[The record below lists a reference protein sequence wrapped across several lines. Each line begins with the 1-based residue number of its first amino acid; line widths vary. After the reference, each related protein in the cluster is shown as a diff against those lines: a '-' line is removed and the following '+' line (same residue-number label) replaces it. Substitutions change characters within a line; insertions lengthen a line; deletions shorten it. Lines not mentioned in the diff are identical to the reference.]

1 MELHLSSAIFFLIV
15 VMSAWT
21 LFSTIGEAKVF
32 SKCDFVAEAKKHFPV
47 EQIDK
52 WTCIARYESNFN
64 TDAINTGNWDNSTD
78 HGIFQIN
85 DRYWCSPGPAN
96 ICNVS
101 CEALRSEN
109 LTEAIACAQ
118 RILSIQGFSAWTVYP
133 LYCNNSFNY
142 SQDCNTPGSDF
153 SSRKFSF
160 SFAAPP
166 SLFNPLDSRVA
177 ADRNVITAVSRITT
191 PYVKNTALP
200 SPTGGPIIKG
210 TIGSISTYLSYST
223 TKASPAALQ
232 NDLSSSTTDLGVTV
246 SSLAFS
252 TSSSGIYRDRT
263 FIATTVPYSSSTLGL
278 GQNFRPG
285 PQGTTAPPHLKKHIQ
300 RNDTSP

>member
-1 MELHLSSAIFFLIV
+1 MYYSLKLNWFLSSVYSGHGGLNEF
-15 VMSAWT
+15 MT
-21 LFSTIGEAKVF
+21 FS
-32 SKCDFVAEAKKHFPV
+32 
-47 EQIDK
+47 
-52 WTCIARYESNFN
+52 
-64 TDAINTGNWDNSTD
+64 
-78 HGIFQIN
+78 
-85 DRYWCSPGPAN
+85 
-96 ICNVS
+96 ICF
-101 CEALRSEN
+101 R
-109 LTEAIACAQ
+109 
-118 RILSIQGFSAWTVYP
+118 TVYP

-232 NDLSSSTTDLGVTV
+232 NDLSSSTTDLGRL
-246 SSLAFS
+246 SIG
-252 TSSSGIYRDRT
+252 TSVCLS
-263 FIATTVPYSSSTLGL
+263 IACL
-278 GQNFRPG
+278 
-285 PQGTTAPPHLKKHIQ
+285 
-300 RNDTSP
+300 